1 VNPKPPEP
9 WTVARSRWLTLTFT
23 RTQITKIEAGTRPV
37 FDYELVAIAKSLK
50 VPLTLLFT
58 W

>member
-1 VNPKPPEP
+1 
-9 WTVARSRWLTLTFT
+9 VARSRWLTLTFT